1 MTPLLF
7 DVDTM
12 TAALELA
19 VKAPSVHNT
28 QPWRWQVGD
37 GRVELYSD
45 PARQLPVEDPDGQAM
60 VVSCGAALHHLRVA
74 LAVTGWSA
82 IPEFLPDP
90 GDPNHLATITVSPRP
105 PSDTDIQLAAAI
117 LLRKSERRR
126 FAPLPLPAG
135 ALRAL
140 SSTVVEF
147 GAVARNIPE
156 QLLPL
161 LAEPMRAAAARH
173 RSDAAYLR
181 ELADWSGRAD
191 HGDGVP
197 SHTTVL
203 PRHDD
208 PLPLRAFRDPGL
220 DDPGDG
226 ADHASW
232 VVICTAADDR
242 RARLRAGEATSA
254 LLLGA
259 TSLGLATCIQSEP
272 LGIPELRDAIRH
284 SLLHD
289 CAHPQVVVRVGRLHH
304 TAPPVSASP
313 RRPLA
318 DVLEP
323 PTRRVA

>member
-7 DVDTM
+7 DVDTI

-37 GRVELYSD
+37 GRIDLFSD
-45 PARQLPVEDPDGQAM
+45 PARRLPVEDPNGHAM
-60 VVSCGAALHHLRVA
+60 VISCGAALHHLRVA

-82 IPEFLPDP
+82 SPDYLPDP
-90 GDPNHLATITVSPRP
+90 DDPTHLATVTVSPRP

-126 FAPLPLPAG
+126 FAPLPIPAG
-135 ALRAL
+135 ALRGL

-156 QLLPL
+156 QMLPL
-161 LAEPMRAAAARH
+161 LDEPMRAAAARH
-173 RSDAAYLR
+173 RADAAYLR
-181 ELADWSGRAD
+181 ELASWSGRTGHD
-191 HGDGVP
+191 DGVP

-203 PRHDD
+203 PRRTDSI
-208 PLPLRAFRDPGL
+208 PLREFSDPGI
-220 DDPGDG
+220 DEPTDSP
-226 ADHASW
+226 DHASW
-232 VVICTAADDR
+232 VVIGTTADDR
-242 RARLRAGEATSA
+242 RAQLRAGEATSA

-259 TSLGLATCIQSEP
+259 TSLGLSTCIQSEP
-272 LGIPELRDAIRH
+272 LGIPDLRDTIRRT
-284 SLLHD
+284 LLHD

-304 TAPPVSASP
+304 TAAPVSASP

-318 DVLEP
+318 EVLEP
-323 PTRRVA
+323 LARHVA

>member
-1 MTPLLF
+1 MTPLIF

-37 GRVELYSD
+37 GRIDLFSD
-45 PARQLPVEDPDGQAM
+45 SDRQLPVEDPDGHAM

-82 IPEFLPDP
+82 SPEFLPDP
-90 GDPNHLATITVSPRP
+90 DDPTHLARVTVSPRP
-105 PSDTDIQLAAAI
+105 PADSDIQLAAAI

-126 FAPLPLPAG
+126 FAPLPIPAG

-140 SSTVVEF
+140 SSSVVEF

-156 QLLPL
+156 QMLPL

-173 RSDAAYLR
+173 RTDAAYLR
-181 ELADWSGRAD
+181 ELASWSGHTGHD
-191 HGDGVP
+191 DGVP

-203 PRHDD
+203 PRRTDAI
-208 PLPLRAFRDPGL
+208 PLRAFRDPGI
-220 DDPGDG
+220 DDPGEG
-226 ADHASW
+226 PDHAGW
-232 VVICTAADDR
+232 VVICTATDDR
-242 RARLRAGEATSA
+242 RAQLRAGEATSA

-259 TSLGLATCIQSEP
+259 TSMGLSTCIQSEP
-272 LGIPELRDAIRH
+272 LGIPELRDTIRRT
-284 SLLHD
+284 LLHD
-289 CAHPQVVVRVGRLHH
+289 CAHPQVVVRVGRMHH
-304 TAPPVSASP
+304 TAPPVSPSP

-318 DVLEP
+318 EVLERP
-323 PTRRVA
+323 SRRVA